1 MKNDEQRLMFGGA
14 LPASLVVH
22 LALGAL
28 VLFGLPSL
36 HQQPEEEQAISVEL
50 VPAPEEAEAEAEA
63 PPAGQAVASAEEEA
77 QAEAEAAAAEEAA
90 KILAERDEAAA
101 QEEARQA
108 AQEAAEAQAKAA
120 AREAAAAEEAE
131 AAEQAEAEAKAAAEA
146 AAQEA
151 AAQQAATEAAQ
162 QAAEE
167 QAAAEKAKAQEAAQ
181 QAAAKAAQEAAA
193 QAAAKAAQ
201 EAAAQAA
208 QQAAEQ
214 AAETGADDVARAIEE
229 AKAAAEA
236 AEAQEQQAKAP
247 EVAQDE
253 AGGEQAAEGKD
264 AAGSPKLGVLQP
276 VERYGEEDAGPREA
290 PDGDGAKEAA
300 ASAEEPGET
309 SAGQSGVLTAA
320 PGGAAGEAGSVAL
333 VPKPAD
339 NAEAADETPKD
350 VTKLLSPE
358 ASGDAVATTAMGDV
372 PRGVRAGRLCVTAL
386 RDELRRGLPPY
397 YPDILPAYR
406 LEEGNVLDVPK
417 AAFRTGGRWFDL
429 SYRCEVDGKATRVVG
444 FSYRVGEPLPRSE
457 WKRRGLPAR

>member
-101 QEEARQA
+101 QQA
-108 AQEAAEAQAKAA
+108 AEAA
-120 AREAAAAEEAE
+120 AREAAAAAQAE
-131 AAEQAEAEAKAAAEA
+131 AAEQAEAEAKAAVEA

-247 EVAQDE
+247 EAAQDE

-444 FSYRVGEPLPRSE
+444 FSYRVGKPLPRSE

>member
-1 MKNDEQRLMFGGA
+1 MKDDDQRLMFGGA

-50 VPAPEEAEAEAEA
+50 VPAPEEAEAEAAEPVEA
-63 PPAGQAVASAEEEA
+63 QTAGQAEASAEEEAEAEAEAKAAEPAEATAEEQA

-108 AQEAAEAQAKAA
+108 AQEAAE
-120 AREAAAAEEAE
+120 
-131 AAEQAEAEAKAAAEA
+131 QAEAEAKAAAEA

-162 QAAEE
+162 QVAEE
-167 QAAAEKAKAQEAAQ
+167 QAAAQAKAREAVQ
-181 QAAAKAAQEAAA
+181 QAAAKAAE
-193 QAAAKAAQ
+193 

-214 AAETGADDVARAIEE
+214 AAEAGADDVARAIEE

-247 EVAQDE
+247 EAAQDQ
-253 AGGEQAAEGKD
+253 AGGEQAAEGED

-290 PDGDGAKEAA
+290 PDGDGAEETA
-300 ASAEEPGET
+300 ASAEDPGET
-309 SAGQSGVLTAA
+309 SAGQTGVLTAA

-358 ASGDAVATTAMGDV
+358 ASGDAVAITAMGDV